1 MNYLESYNDTGTY
14 QPVETLFAPVNS
26 TMIDLETVFSY
37 TNYFIFIVIVGV
49 SAFVQVILFPF
60 YIYVHRVNDKKD
72 REVSTGFKKHQYE
85 KHEIKQ

>member
-1 MNYLESYNDTGTY
+1 MNYLESYNDTRTY

-26 TMIDLETVFSY
+26 TMINLETVFSY

-49 SAFVQVILFPF
+49 SACVQVILFPF

-72 REVSTGFKKHQYE
+72 REVSAGLKKHQYE
-85 KHEIKQ
+85 KPATEK